1 MAYMCHEGN
10 MEEININHNILKWC
24 REQSGFTPEY
34 VVEAANISPIKAT
47 KNKEEIS
54 SVERLRELEQGTR
67 KPTLTQLK
75 AFAKIYQRPIMTF
88 FLNAP
93 PKVENK
99 LVDFRTIDSLPHEKD
114 SPEFARLKRRL
125 INLQEELSALE
136 RESGS
141 APLDF
146 IGLAKG
152 NENIEEFVSFIRK
165 KLDFSFAQQ
174 LHAKDD
180 EDLFKILR
188 DKIQDI
194 GVYVVL
200 EGNLGSYHSNIST
213 EEFRGIAITDIFA
226 PLIAIN
232 SNDYKQAMLF
242 TLLHEFAHI
251 LLGDSSVSNVSV
263 NTMRV
268 DAKEVF
274 CNKFAA
280 EFLLPACEVLRKTAS
295 SFNVD
300 DIFDTVSNYAK
311 QFKVS
316 IMVMARR
323 LYDLGKINNDIYTE
337 IVSSIKRQIAKKKER
352 QREKE
357 NAGVVSRNIL
367 DKYRLGTKVIA
378 TVLGATYSGRMSVV
392 DASVLLNVNSSR
404 LDRILP

>member
-1 MAYMCHEGN
+1 M
-10 MEEININHNILKWC
+10 
-24 REQSGFTPEY
+24 
-34 VVEAANISPIKAT
+34 
-47 KNKEEIS
+47 
-54 SVERLRELEQGTR
+54 
-67 KPTLTQLK
+67 
-75 AFAKIYQRPIMTF
+75 
-88 FLNAP
+88 
-93 PKVENK
+93 
-99 LVDFRTIDSLPHEKD
+99 
-114 SPEFARLKRRL
+114 
-125 INLQEELSALE
+125 
-136 RESGS
+136 
-141 APLDF
+141 
-146 IGLAKG
+146 
-152 NENIEEFVSFIRK
+152 
-165 KLDFSFAQQ
+165 
-174 LHAKDD
+174 
-180 EDLFKILR
+180 
-188 DKIQDI
+188 
-194 GVYVVL
+194 
-200 EGNLGSYHSNIST
+200 
-213 EEFRGIAITDIFA
+213 
-226 PLIAIN
+226 
-232 SNDYKQAMLF
+232 
-242 TLLHEFAHI
+242 
-251 LLGDSSVSNVSV
+251 
-263 NTMRV
+263 
-268 DAKEVF
+268 F